1 MDSMSDRF
9 KAVRKAMRQTQS
21 EFASKLGFAQS
32 GVTMIE
38 RGERTITD
46 RHIKALCSIY
56 NVNEHWLRTGE
67 GNMFV
72 DDDEM
77 LLSQLAERYSLDDE
91 QMAIVKN
98 FLSLDKQQRQVIVDA
113 ICRTADDIRQAR
125 VDRRQKAHDALDKAL
140 DDEEKDA
147 SALSSTDSAN
157 AGNSKRA

>member
-1 MDSMSDRF
+1 MNPMNERF
-9 KAVRKAMRQTQS
+9 KEVRKAMKQTQI
-21 EFASKLGFAQS
+21 EFATRLGFSQS
-32 GVTMIE
+32 TITMIE
-38 RGERTITD
+38 CGDRTVTD
-46 RHIKALCSIY
+46 RHVKVLCSIY

-113 ICRTADDIRQAR
+113 ICHTADDIRQTR
-125 VDRRQKAHDALDKAL
+125 IDRRQKAHDALDKAL

>member
-1 MDSMSDRF
+1 MEVSDR
-9 KAVRKAMRQTQS
+9 VREIRKSLGYSQK
-21 EFASKLGFAQS
+21 EFADLLGIGQSTLAMMEVSKRPIS
-32 GVTMIE
+32 E
-38 RGERTITD
+38 RHVKTI
-46 RHIKALCSIY
+46 CSIFS
-56 NVNEHWLRTGE
+56 VNEHWLRTGE

-98 FLSLDKQQRQVIVDA
+98 FLALDKQQRQVIVDA
-113 ICRTADDIRQAR
+113 ICHTADDIRQAR

-157 AGNSKRA
+157 GNSKRA